1 MLSDLIKYF
10 TQLNQYEFFWN
21 IINDNCNNLYITNIF
36 NNFFKK
42 LQELQNLT
50 LLDDLQLIILTICN
64 DTPLFFFFG
73 CFFLLTIIFSFF
85 FISYL
90 GLYGVFFL
98 NLFSLLLFWISLL
111 FYIKNIMIDQIIY
124 NIFLGKWF
132 YINYNVKVNFNFLID
147 TISFS
152 FILLTTTIGLF
163 VYIYAFSYFRYE
175 PLVDRFI
182 LFLCSFIISMIFL
195 VSSGNL
201 IMLFLGWEL
210 IGLTS
215 FFLINFWTSRVGTLK
230 AAFKAFSFN
239 KVSDFFILMLI
250 IIIYNFLYD
259 FDIQS
264 INNQIHL
271 YYNFKIN
278 ILQFNINLIELITF
292 VILAAAFI
300 KSAQLGAHI
309 WLPDSM
315 EAPVPASSLIHSA
328 TLVSAGIFLILRFYP
343 IFEYSYYA
351 FTILPVMGSLTA
363 AYGGLVAS
371 FQSDTK
377 RILAYS
383 TISHC
388 GFLMLLSSFNL
399 NEFVILYL
407 YVHGFFKACVFMC
420 VGNVIRISKNY
431 QDFRRMGLYY
441 KYLPFECFCA
451 FICLLNLAGLPFTLG
466 FFIKH
471 LLFLGTNNN
480 IILFYFVIFTTL
492 IGAISGLFYS
502 HRLFYYVFF
511 DFKKAKKTIYEYL
524 NRNNLYS
531 NYYSNTS
538 LASNVSIFG
547 LLVVSYAISFYLILN
562 FLNINHNISDY
573 SNYSNNA
580 NFYNIYSTY
589 SGFLFNLSYLNWI
602 VILLVIGFLFI
613 SWRFSFSNYIILDN
627 FNILILFFIF
637 FFINYQYFWY

>member
-1 MLSDLIKYF
+1 MYK
-10 TQLNQYEFFWN
+10 EFFIYNWLDFSS
-21 IINDNCNNLYITNIF
+21 ILYTFNNNPLILNL
-36 NNFFKK
+36 NNFF
-42 LQELQNLT
+42 
-50 LLDDLQLIILTICN
+50 DLNGFISIYDCISISFFCLKDVVFYNFL
-64 DTPLFFFFG
+64 DTPFFFWFG
-73 CFFLLTIIFSFF
+73 SFFLLTIVISFL

-98 NLFSLLLFWISLL
+98 NLISLGLFWLSLLP
-111 FYIKNIMIDQIIY
+111 YIKPIMIDQIVY

-132 YINYNVKVNFNFLID
+132 YLNYNTKVNFNFLID
-147 TISFS
+147 PVSFS
-152 FILLTTTIGLF
+152 FILLTTTIGFF

-175 PLVDRFI
+175 PLVDRFL

-201 IMLFLGWEL
+201 IMMFLGWEL

-215 FFLINFWTSRVGTLK
+215 FFLINFWVTRVGTLK

-239 KVSDFFILMLI
+239 KISDFFMLMFI
-250 IIIYNFLYD
+250 IIVYNFLYD

-278 ILQFNINLIELITF
+278 LLNINVNLIELLSFI
-292 VILAAAFI
+292 ILSAAFI
-300 KSAQLGAHI
+300 KSAQLGPHV

-343 IFEYSYYA
+343 IFEYSYYS
-351 FTILPVMGSLTA
+351 FIILPVIGSVTA
-363 AYGGLVAS
+363 AYGGLIAA
-371 FQSDTK
+371 FQSDIK

-388 GFLMLLSSFNL
+388 GFLMLLCSFNL
-399 NEFVILYL
+399 NEFVVLYL
-407 YVHGFFKACVFMC
+407 YVHGFFKASVFMC

-431 QDFRRMGLYY
+431 QDFRRMGMFY

-451 FICLLNLAGLPFTLG
+451 FVCLFNLAGLPFSLG

-471 LLFLGTNNN
+471 LLFLGNNNN
-480 IILFYFVIFTTL
+480 IFLYYFVIFNVL
-492 IGAISGLFYS
+492 IGAIAGLFYS

-511 DFKKAKKTIYEYL
+511 DFKKGKKAVYKYI

-531 NYYSNTS
+531 VYYSNTS
-538 LASNVSIFG
+538 LASNCAILS
-547 LLVVSYAISFYLILN
+547 LVFVSYVISFYLLINLC
-562 FLNINHNISDY
+562 NINLSFSDYGNNLNY
-573 SNYSNNA
+573 SNYFNLFNS
-580 NFYNIYSTY
+580 YN
-589 SGFLFNLSYLNWI
+589 GFLFNLSYLNWI
-602 VILLVIGFLFI
+602 VILLVVGFLFI
-613 SWRFSFSNYIILDN
+613 SWRNLFNSYLILDN
-627 FNILILFFIF
+627 FNHIILFFMF
-637 FFINYQYFWY
+637 FLINYQYFF

>member
-1 MLSDLIKYF
+1 MYK
-10 TQLNQYEFFWN
+10 EFFIYNWLDFSS
-21 IINDNCNNLYITNIF
+21 ILYTFNNNPLILNL
-36 NNFFKK
+36 NNFF
-42 LQELQNLT
+42 
-50 LLDDLQLIILTICN
+50 DLNGFISIYDCISISFFRLKDVVFYNFL
-64 DTPLFFFFG
+64 DTPFFFWFG
-73 CFFLLTIIFSFF
+73 SFFLLTIVISFLF
-85 FISYL
+85 VSYL

-98 NLFSLLLFWISLL
+98 NLISLGLFWLSLLP
-111 FYIKNIMIDQIIY
+111 YIKPIMIDQIVY

-132 YINYNVKVNFNFLID
+132 YLNYNTKVNFNFLID
-147 TISFS
+147 PVSFS
-152 FILLTTTIGLF
+152 FILLTTTIGFF

-175 PLVDRFI
+175 PLVDRFL

-201 IMLFLGWEL
+201 IMMFLGWEL

-215 FFLINFWTSRVGTLK
+215 FFLINFWVTRVGTLK

-239 KVSDFFILMLI
+239 KISDFFMLMFI
-250 IIIYNFLYD
+250 IIVYNFLYD

-278 ILQFNINLIELITF
+278 LLNINVNLIELLSFI
-292 VILAAAFI
+292 ILSAAFI
-300 KSAQLGAHI
+300 KSAQLGPHV

-343 IFEYSYYA
+343 IFEYSYYS
-351 FTILPVMGSLTA
+351 FIILPVIGSVTA
-363 AYGGLVAS
+363 AYGGLIAA
-371 FQSDTK
+371 FQSDIK

-388 GFLMLLSSFNL
+388 GFLMLLCSFNL
-399 NEFVILYL
+399 NEFVVLYL
-407 YVHGFFKACVFMC
+407 YVHGFFKASVFMC

-431 QDFRRMGLYY
+431 QDFRRMGMFY

-451 FICLLNLAGLPFTLG
+451 FVCLFNLAGLPFSLG

-471 LLFLGTNNN
+471 LLFLGNNNN
-480 IILFYFVIFTTL
+480 IFLYYFVIFNVL
-492 IGAISGLFYS
+492 IGAIAGLFYS

-511 DFKKAKKTIYEYL
+511 DFKKGKKAVYKYI

-531 NYYSNTS
+531 VYYSNTS
-538 LASNVSIFG
+538 LASNCAILS
-547 LLVVSYAISFYLILN
+547 LVFVSYVISFYLLINLC
-562 FLNINHNISDY
+562 NINLSFSDYGNNLNY
-573 SNYSNNA
+573 SNYFNLFNS
-580 NFYNIYSTY
+580 YN
-589 SGFLFNLSYLNWI
+589 GFLFNLSYLNWI
-602 VILLVIGFLFI
+602 VILLVVGFLFI
-613 SWRFSFSNYIILDN
+613 SWRNLFNSYLILDN
-627 FNILILFFIF
+627 FNHIILFFMF
-637 FFINYQYFWY
+637 FLINYQYFF

>member
-1 MLSDLIKYF
+1 MYK
-10 TQLNQYEFFWN
+10 EFFIYNWLDFSS
-21 IINDNCNNLYITNIF
+21 ILYTFNNNPLILNL
-36 NNFFKK
+36 NNFF
-42 LQELQNLT
+42 
-50 LLDDLQLIILTICN
+50 DLNGFISIYDCISISFFRLKDVVFYNFL
-64 DTPLFFFFG
+64 DTPFFFWFG
-73 CFFLLTIIFSFF
+73 SFFLLTIVISFLF
-85 FISYL
+85 VSYL

-98 NLFSLLLFWISLL
+98 NLISLGLFWLSLLP
-111 FYIKNIMIDQIIY
+111 YIKPIMIDQIVY

-132 YINYNVKVNFNFLID
+132 YLNYNTKVNFNFLID
-147 TISFS
+147 PVSFS
-152 FILLTTTIGLF
+152 FILLTTTIGFF

-175 PLVDRFI
+175 PLVDRFL

-201 IMLFLGWEL
+201 IMMFLGWEL

-215 FFLINFWTSRVGTLK
+215 FFLINFWVTRVGTLK

-239 KVSDFFILMLI
+239 KISDFFMLMFI
-250 IIIYNFLYD
+250 IIVYNFLYD

-278 ILQFNINLIELITF
+278 LLNINVNLIELLSFI
-292 VILAAAFI
+292 ILSAAFI
-300 KSAQLGAHI
+300 KSAQLGPHV

-343 IFEYSYYA
+343 IFEYSYYS
-351 FTILPVMGSLTA
+351 FIILPVIGSVTA
-363 AYGGLVAS
+363 AYGGLIAA
-371 FQSDTK
+371 FQSDIK

-388 GFLMLLSSFNL
+388 GFLMLLCSFNL
-399 NEFVILYL
+399 NEFVVLYL
-407 YVHGFFKACVFMC
+407 YVHGFFKASVFMC

-431 QDFRRMGLYY
+431 QDFRRMGMFY

-451 FICLLNLAGLPFTLG
+451 FVCLFNLAGLPFSLG

-471 LLFLGTNNN
+471 LLFLGNNNN
-480 IILFYFVIFTTL
+480 IFLYYFVIFNVL
-492 IGAISGLFYS
+492 IGAIAGLFYS

-511 DFKKAKKTIYEYL
+511 DFKKGKKAVYKYI

-531 NYYSNTS
+531 VYYSNTS
-538 LASNVSIFG
+538 LASNCAILS
-547 LLVVSYAISFYLILN
+547 LVFVSYVISFYLLINLC
-562 FLNINHNISDY
+562 NINLSFSDYGNNLNY
-573 SNYSNNA
+573 SNYFNLFNN
-580 NFYNIYSTY
+580 YN
-589 SGFLFNLSYLNWI
+589 GFLFNLSYLNWI
-602 VILLVIGFLFI
+602 VILLVVGFLFI
-613 SWRFSFSNYIILDN
+613 SWRNLFNSYLILDN
-627 FNILILFFIF
+627 FNHIILFFMF
-637 FFINYQYFWY
+637 FLINYQYFF

>member
-1 MLSDLIKYF
+1 MYK
-10 TQLNQYEFFWN
+10 EFFIYNWLDFSS
-21 IINDNCNNLYITNIF
+21 ILYTFNNNPLILNL
-36 NNFFKK
+36 NNFF
-42 LQELQNLT
+42 
-50 LLDDLQLIILTICN
+50 DLNGFISIYDCISISFFRLKDVVFYNFL
-64 DTPLFFFFG
+64 DTPFFFWFG
-73 CFFLLTIIFSFF
+73 SFFLLTIVISFLF
-85 FISYL
+85 VSYL

-98 NLFSLLLFWISLL
+98 NLISLGLFWLSLLP
-111 FYIKNIMIDQIIY
+111 YIKPIMIDQIVY

-132 YINYNVKVNFNFLID
+132 YLNYNTKVNFNFLID
-147 TISFS
+147 PVSFS
-152 FILLTTTIGLF
+152 FILLTTTIGFF

-175 PLVDRFI
+175 PLVDRFL

-201 IMLFLGWEL
+201 IMMFLGWEL

-215 FFLINFWTSRVGTLK
+215 FFLINFWVTRVGTLK

-239 KVSDFFILMLI
+239 KISDFFMLMFI
-250 IIIYNFLYD
+250 IIVYNFLYD

-278 ILQFNINLIELITF
+278 LLNINFNLIELLSFI
-292 VILAAAFI
+292 ILSAAFI
-300 KSAQLGAHI
+300 KSAQLGPHV

-343 IFEYSYYA
+343 IFEYSYYS
-351 FTILPVMGSLTA
+351 FIILPVIGSVTA
-363 AYGGLVAS
+363 AYGGLIAA
-371 FQSDTK
+371 FQSDIK

-388 GFLMLLSSFNL
+388 GFLMLLCSFNL
-399 NEFVILYL
+399 NEFVVLYL
-407 YVHGFFKACVFMC
+407 YVHGFFKASVFMC

-431 QDFRRMGLYY
+431 QDFRRMGMFY

-451 FICLLNLAGLPFTLG
+451 FVCLFNLAGLPFSLG

-471 LLFLGTNNN
+471 LLFLGNNNN
-480 IILFYFVIFTTL
+480 IFLYYFVIFNVL
-492 IGAISGLFYS
+492 IGAIAGLFYS

-511 DFKKAKKTIYEYL
+511 DFKKGKKAVYKYI

-531 NYYSNTS
+531 VYYSNTS
-538 LASNVSIFG
+538 LASNCAILS
-547 LLVVSYAISFYLILN
+547 LVFVSYVISFYLLINLC
-562 FLNINHNISDY
+562 NINLSFSDYGNNLNY
-573 SNYSNNA
+573 SNYFNLFNS
-580 NFYNIYSTY
+580 YN
-589 SGFLFNLSYLNWI
+589 GFLFNLSYLNWI
-602 VILLVIGFLFI
+602 VILLVVGFLFI
-613 SWRFSFSNYIILDN
+613 SWRNLFNSYLILDN
-627 FNILILFFIF
+627 FNHIILFFMF
-637 FFINYQYFWY
+637 FLINYQYFF

>member
-1 MLSDLIKYF
+1 MYK
-10 TQLNQYEFFWN
+10 EFFIYNWLDFSS
-21 IINDNCNNLYITNIF
+21 ILYTFNNNPLILNL
-36 NNFFKK
+36 NNFF
-42 LQELQNLT
+42 
-50 LLDDLQLIILTICN
+50 DLNGFISIYDCISISFFRLKDVVFYNFL
-64 DTPLFFFFG
+64 DTPFFFWFG
-73 CFFLLTIIFSFF
+73 SFFLLTIVISFL

-98 NLFSLLLFWISLL
+98 NLISLGLFWLSLLP
-111 FYIKNIMIDQIIY
+111 YIKPIMIDQIVY

-132 YINYNVKVNFNFLID
+132 YLNYNTKVNFNFLID
-147 TISFS
+147 PVSFS
-152 FILLTTTIGLF
+152 FILLTTTIGFF

-175 PLVDRFI
+175 PLVDRFL

-201 IMLFLGWEL
+201 IMMFLGWEL

-215 FFLINFWTSRVGTLK
+215 FFLINFWVTRVGTLK

-239 KVSDFFILMLI
+239 KISDFFMLMFI
-250 IIIYNFLYD
+250 IIVYNFLYD

-278 ILQFNINLIELITF
+278 LLNINFNLIELLSFI
-292 VILAAAFI
+292 ILSAAFI
-300 KSAQLGAHI
+300 KSAQLGPHV

-343 IFEYSYYA
+343 IFEYSYYS
-351 FTILPVMGSLTA
+351 FIILPVIGSVTA
-363 AYGGLVAS
+363 AYGGLIAA
-371 FQSDTK
+371 FQSDIK

-388 GFLMLLSSFNL
+388 GFLMLLCSFNL
-399 NEFVILYL
+399 NEFVVLYL
-407 YVHGFFKACVFMC
+407 YVHGFFKASVFMC

-431 QDFRRMGLYY
+431 QDFRRMGMFY

-451 FICLLNLAGLPFTLG
+451 FVCLFNLAGLPFSLG

-471 LLFLGTNNN
+471 LLFLGNNNN
-480 IILFYFVIFTTL
+480 IFLYYFVIFNVL
-492 IGAISGLFYS
+492 IGAIAGLFYS

-511 DFKKAKKTIYEYL
+511 DFKKGKKAVYKYI

-531 NYYSNTS
+531 VYYSNTS
-538 LASNVSIFG
+538 LASNCAILS
-547 LLVVSYAISFYLILN
+547 LVFVSYVISFYLLINLC
-562 FLNINHNISDY
+562 NINLSFSDYGNNLNY
-573 SNYSNNA
+573 SNYFNLFNS
-580 NFYNIYSTY
+580 YN
-589 SGFLFNLSYLNWI
+589 GFLFNLSYLNWI
-602 VILLVIGFLFI
+602 VILLVVGFLFI
-613 SWRFSFSNYIILDN
+613 SWRNLFNSYLILDN
-627 FNILILFFIF
+627 FNHIILFFMF
-637 FFINYQYFWY
+637 FLINYQYFF